1 MITESANSGSSSDS
15 PSHYDTRSVEVVSY
29 HTDTHNESLP
39 LAWWER
45 AMGKILS
52 TPFAS
57 YCSRV
62 NGGKKATIR
71 LRFDGI
77 PGYCQKHLD
86 KKIYFTPGVF
96 RDTEWETPIGPMGHK
111 DVLYDPIRVI
121 DLDMPDGGEPASEE
135 HIKLLGSLLPDSA
148 LILNNGCQI
157 YLESGEAWH
166 SEARMLSVIGNYLAE
181 KTDLYYDA
189 STHLR
194 KNGKVGR
201 HRNHCYRA
209 PWGSCQR
216 GKVRSWLPASDR
228 MATVRE
234 VFNALGL
241 SLPPRVPISSK
252 PSKGTTPRTPTAP
265 KGSKAAQIQEFLTI
279 RHRLTQLVRVEKLTR
294 PDAELEILS
303 MSWVHHSRPHLVKT
317 LPTIKLVGDGDRVP
331 DDVWKAI
338 CADLVELPMQLGP
351 VSNRRR
357 LCQKTKTVRAMRAW
371 SFEWLYSYHDNKEE
385 AIEAFFFQ
393 PHFGKILQLSI
404 AAIGKDKV
412 IEDLGD
418 CWDRWYHPGY
428 KKTPYA
434 GLARVSEKTLN
445 LVAHKA
451 KLMGVFSSSDIR
463 RLIIRLSER
472 QIRQALRELS
482 KDGTI
487 TPFGG
492 STKGR
497 KYRFNPKPKTP
508 PMTTTNNLIVAPNNG
523 TVKKDRKTTTTTP
536 TKKAMKSAKSVSLPP
551 HGLYSVAGIANRE
564 DEIKAWLMKISLPR
578 LKKRQKEVSEMW
590 CAANSMD
597 NYATEAQALGRENEW
612 LLAVIEDK
620 AHRDWLNKEAA
631 KQAKLLA
638 ESPEEKKE
646 RLARE
651 ALARAKSRV
660 GFEKKLAGLRRKSQW
675 ETISRSVDAYIE
687 EAARRNI
694 ELSDEEIW
702 EYRKLLS
709 SGFKTLNA
717 AEDATLAEGR
727 RFDASGFIRSEIEKP
742 APVPQREIE
751 RQKNL
756 VEYFQNRIDSG
767 YDEPLADGETLMDRV
782 RRYDRETAEARRL
795 AAA

>member
-1 MITESANSGSSSDS
+1 M
-15 PSHYDTRSVEVVSY
+15 EVVCY

-52 TPFAS
+52 TPYKS

-96 RDTEWETPIGPMGHK
+96 RDTEWDTPVGPMSHE
-111 DVLYDPIRVI
+111 DVVYDPIRVI
-121 DLDMPDGGEPASEE
+121 DLDMPEDGEPADVD

-157 YLESGEAWH
+157 YMESGENWE
-166 SEARMLSVIGNYLAE
+166 SEARMLSVIGNYLAD
-181 KTDLYYDA
+181 KTGLFYDTT
-189 STHLR
+189 THL
-194 KNGKVGR
+194 KMDGEVGR

-216 GKVRSWLPASDR
+216 GKVRSWLPASDK

-234 VFNALGL
+234 VFTALGL
-241 SLPPRVPISSK
+241 SLPPVRPVPPRASR
-252 PSKGTTPRTPTAP
+252 GTTPRKSTSANVP
-265 KGSKAAQIQEFLTI
+265 KGSKAAQIQEFLAI
-279 RHRLTQLVRVEKLTR
+279 RHRLTQLVRVDNLTR
-294 PDAELEILS
+294 QDAELEILS
-303 MSWVHHSRPHLVKT
+303 MPWAHHARPHLEKT
-317 LPTIKLVGDGDRVP
+317 LPTINLVGDGDRVP
-331 DDVWKAI
+331 DDVWKSI

-357 LCQKTKTVRAMRAW
+357 LVQKTKTVRAMRAW
-371 SFEWLYSYHDNKEE
+371 SFEWLYAYHDCKEE
-385 AIEAFFFQ
+385 AIEAFFTQ

-404 AAIGKDKV
+404 AAIGKDAV
-412 IEDLGD
+412 IEDLGE
-418 CWDRWYHPGY
+418 CWDRWWSPNY
-428 KKTPYA
+428 KKSPYA
-434 GLARVSEKTLN
+434 GLAPVSDKTLN
-445 LVAHKA
+445 LVSHKA
-451 KLMGVFSSSDIR
+451 KLLGVFSSSDIR

-472 QIRQALRELS
+472 QIRQALELLS
-482 KDGTI
+482 RDGII

-497 KYRFNPKPKTP
+497 KYRFNPQPKTP
-508 PMTTTNNLIVAPNNG
+508 SMTTTHNLTVVPNKG
-523 TVKKDRKTTTTTP
+523 TVKKNRKTTHANP
-536 TKKAMKSAKSVSLPP
+536 PKSAKTVSFPP

-590 CAANSMD
+590 CEANSLD
-597 NYATEAQALGRENEW
+597 DYATEAQALGRENEW

-620 AHRDWLNKEAA
+620 AHRDWLDKEAA

-660 GFEKKLAGLRRKSQW
+660 GFEKKLAGLRRKRQW

-709 SGFKTLNA
+709 SGFKTLNT

-727 RFDASGFIRSEIEKP
+727 RFDARGFIRSEIEKP
-742 APVPQREIE
+742 AAVPQRELE
-751 RQKNL
+751 RQKNMM
-756 VEYFQNRIDSG
+756 EYFQNRIDSG
-767 YDEPLADGETLMDRV
+767 LDEPLAEGETLMDRV
-782 RRYDRETAEARRL
+782 RRFDREKAEARKAV
-795 AAA
+795 AA